1 MAGLEDPR
9 NSTRLVPEFDYVRH
23 QTATGDGD
31 VQPDDAVPR
40 YWNRVSQHPRY
51 GGLGETVHDD
61 ELRNKRRQTD
71 RERLSVFLAR
81 CGGLSAHRGL
91 QPHAD
96 QIDGVTRYDSGAA
109 SHLHRSRPKAARYTG
124 STRTEFD
131 AISHQ
136 RRYRGAGDA
145 LRDQA

>member
-1 MAGLEDPR
+1 MAGPEDPR
-9 NSTRLVPEFDYVRH
+9 NSTGPVPEFDCVRH

-31 VQPDDAVPR
+31 VQSDDAVYR
-40 YWNRVSQHPRY
+40 DWNRVPHHRRY
-51 GGLGETVHDD
+51 GDGLG
-61 ELRNKRRQTD
+61 NKHRQTD
-71 RERLSVFLAR
+71 RERLSAFLAW

-109 SHLHRSRPKAARYTG
+109 SHLHRSRRKTARYTG

-145 LRDQA
+145 LRDQAV